1 MGLQALRAGRTR
13 TRIAGRRTLHAPIRP
28 SEVALV
34 DEERVIQ
41 SRSEVAPVNQSVAY
55 EPATRESVVE
65 ESVRRSPS
73 GGEVARRVV
82 VFVFGIVQGL
92 IGLRIVLLLVDAS
105 QANGIVRF
113 VYDVSAVLIGPFE
126 GVLHTNAVQAG
137 ASVLD
142 IAALVAIVG
151 WTILEALIIGVIGI
165 LRREA

>member
-1 MGLQALRAGRTR
+1 M
-13 TRIAGRRTLHAPIRP
+13 
-28 SEVALV
+28 
-34 DEERVIQ
+34 DEERVER
-41 SRSEVAPVNQSVAY
+41 RSEVAPVTESVAY
-55 EPATRESVVE
+55 QPATRETVVE

-82 VFVFGIVQGL
+82 VFLFGIVQGL
-92 IGLRIVLLLVDAS
+92 IGLRIVLLLADAS

-142 IAALVAIVG
+142 IAALVALVG
-151 WTILEALIIGVIGI
+151 WTILEALIIGGIGI
-165 LRREA
+165 LRREP